1 MSDVFSPASVT
12 ASIQGLLHER
22 KQHAE
27 ALARID
33 QTLERVSAAL
43 GQTLNLQQRRR
54 PGRPKGSGKL
64 QQVHFPIAAPSA
76 PATIKR
82 RGKRNTYAV
91 TGEQSVLGFIQK
103 KGSPTTRDIKQ
114 HWVGEG
120 RRGSADNL
128 LTLMV
133 KAGKLRRQ
141 RLNGV
146 RGSMF
151 SIP

>member
-1 MSDVFSPASVT
+1 MSDFSPASV
-12 ASIQGLLHER
+12 AAQIQGLLQER
-22 KQHAE
+22 KEHAE
-27 ALARID
+27 SLARID
-33 QTLERVSAAL
+33 QTLEQVGAAL
-43 GQTLNLQQRRR
+43 GQTLNLQPRRK

-64 QQVHFPIAAPSA
+64 RQAHFPIAAA
-76 PATIKR
+76 PTIKR

-103 KGSPTTRDIKQ
+103 KGSPTTREIKQ
-114 HWVGEG
+114 HWVSEG
-120 RRGSADNL
+120 RRGLADNL